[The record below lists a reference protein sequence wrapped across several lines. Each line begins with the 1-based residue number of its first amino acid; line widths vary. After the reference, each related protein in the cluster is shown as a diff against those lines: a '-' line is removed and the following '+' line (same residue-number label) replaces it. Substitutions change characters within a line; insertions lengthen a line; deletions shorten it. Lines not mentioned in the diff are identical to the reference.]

1 MTLKKQTNKND
12 FSAATNDGLLYI
24 IQLIDESFGLQNVRN
39 QGNAYVTHNFPE
51 QKGDIRFQD
60 TNSLKGDPENRY
72 IRNEASELIETDSQS
87 F

>member
-1 MTLKKQTNKND
+1 MTLKNKQTK
-12 FSAATNDGLLYI
+12 TILVPQLMTVYI